1 MGPQKRLNNYIKEVS
16 DRSFCWGK
24 HDCLTFTN
32 ESWRRMHGKG
42 WADDW
47 LGRYMVKT
55 KYGFRPMRAPE
66 LLAEFPFTSFIEAI
80 DAKLTRIDHIPPRGA
95 LVATSENL
103 AIGVGYGLGV
113 CVGMKAAFLSRKG
126 VVYMPVTDIE
136 KAWL

>member
-1 MGPQKRLNNYIKEVS
+1 MGPEKRLNYYLKEVA
-16 DRSFCWGK
+16 DQSFCWGQ

-32 ESWRRMHGKG
+32 EAWRRMHGEG

-66 LLAEFPFTSFIEAI
+66 LMAEFSFRSFLEAI
-80 DAKLTRIDHIPPRGA
+80 DARLNRVDSIPPRGA
-95 LVATSENL
+95 LVATSRNL
-103 AIGVGYGLGV
+103 AVGVGYGLGI

-126 VVYMPVTDIE
+126 VLYIPISDIS
-136 KAWL
+136 KAWV